1 MALDGPHCDH
11 RQTTSSGER
20 TAAFTPPTTMTFL
33 GPTGNNSN
41 GGSRIGSPVGTDATS
56 KGKEAVPNDAIQQG
70 GEHGSVSDAKPSIG
84 KSKGKHSAVGNKA
97 DAAAAAAAAGH
108 GFPKGKGKGKDSLA
122 AAADEDG
129 DVKAHILT
137 ERERRR
143 KMKDLFSNLHA
154 LMPHIP
160 DKVDKASLVGET
172 IHFIR
177 ALEQTKAQ
185 LERRK
190 LEQAVA
196 RQAAAAAASSSSSFL
211 APPLR
216 TAQGM
221 AAMSSGPAAAPPPA
235 APALVAAAGP
245 VGFQTWSAPNV
256 VLSVLREKAAIN
268 LCVPRQPRI
277 LTLVMSVLSKH
288 GIDVVTA
295 HVVAE
300 SARSMITVYTSVNG
314 AGGDNRPAEEIYKL
328 AVSEIMVW
336 LSSC

>member
-1 MALDGPHCDH
+1 MAQDGPRGDP
-11 RQTTSSGER
+11 RETASSGEHSF
-20 TAAFTPPTTMTFL
+20 APPPTVTFL
-33 GPTGNNSN
+33 GPTENNK

-56 KGKEAVPNDAIQQG
+56 KGKEAAPNAIQQG
-70 GEHGSVSDAKPSIG
+70 GEHGSVMSDVKPSIA
-84 KSKGKHSAVGNKA
+84 KSKGKRS
-97 DAAAAAAAAGH
+97 AAAGKVATTDAAGH
-108 GFPKGKGKGKDSLA
+108 GFPKAKGKGSLL
-122 AAADEDG
+122 AADEDG

-143 KMKDLFSNLHA
+143 KMKDLFGNLHA

-160 DKVDKASLVGET
+160 DKIDKASLVGET

-177 ALEQTKAQ
+177 ALEKTKAQ
-185 LERRK
+185 LEKRK

-196 RQAAAAAASSSSSFL
+196 RQAAAQAAAASSSSFL
-211 APPLR
+211 APTLQ

-221 AAMSSGPAAAPPPA
+221 AAMSNGCWGPPA
-235 APALVAAAGP
+235 VPPQQRQPPAPLVAAAGP

-256 VLSVLREKAAIN
+256 VLSVMREKAAIN
-268 LCVPRQPRI
+268 LCVPRQPRV
-277 LTLVMSVLSKH
+277 LTLVMSVLNKH

-295 HVVAE
+295 HVVADE
-300 SARSMITVYTSVNG
+300 SARSMITVYTTVNG
-314 AGGDNRPAEEIYKL
+314 TGGENRSAEEIYKL